1 VLAGGLGPHNVADAI
16 HAIHPWAV
24 DMSSGIETD
33 GLKDPRKM
41 RDAVI
46 AVRNVERGLAS

>member
-41 RDAVI
+41 RDAIVI
-46 AVRNVERGLAS
+46 ARAVKMTR